1 MENEVAISVKN
12 ISKKFGQH
20 VAVNDISFDV
30 KKGEIFGLLG
40 PNGAGK
46 STLINMMTTLMQP
59 DQGEIMINGL
69 NTISQSRQV
78 RSQFSVTGQ
87 SATIDKELS
96 ARENLF
102 LFGRLN
108 GLNHDSAHQ
117 RTEELLVDFDL
128 VQSAD
133 HSVSTFSG
141 GMLRRL
147 DLAISLIG
155 NPSILFLDEPTTGL
169 DPRTRTQMWVAI
181 QRLVKNGTTVLLTT
195 QYLEEA
201 DQLADRIALIDH
213 GRLIAE
219 DKPSELKKLVGG
231 LQLKVTVEQNE
242 SVIPT
247 QSIIEKVLGKTVNV
261 ENRNLTVILD
271 NNAFNK
277 VSEILDKILASKIM
291 LSSFKIEAPSLDEV
305 FLSMTVGK
313 N

>member
-1 MENEVAISVKN
+1 
-12 ISKKFGQH
+12 
-20 VAVNDISFDV
+20 
-30 KKGEIFGLLG
+30 
-40 PNGAGK
+40 
-46 STLINMMTTLMQP
+46 
-59 DQGEIMINGL
+59 
-69 NTISQSRQV
+69 
-78 RSQFSVTGQ
+78 
-87 SATIDKELS
+87 
-96 ARENLF
+96 
-102 LFGRLN
+102 
-108 GLNHDSAHQ
+108 
-117 RTEELLVDFDL
+117 
-128 VQSAD
+128 
-133 HSVSTFSG
+133 
-141 GMLRRL
+141 
-147 DLAISLIG
+147 
-155 NPSILFLDEPTTGL
+155 
-169 DPRTRTQMWVAI
+169 MWVAI
-181 QRLVKNGTTVLLTT
+181 QKLVKNGTTVLLTT

-291 LSSFKIEAPSLDEV
+291 LSSFKIDAPSLDEV

>member
-30 KKGEIFGLLG
+30 KKREIFGLLG

-87 SATIDKELS
+87 SATIDRELS

-117 RTEELLVDFDL
+117 RSEELLVGFDL

-181 QRLVKNGTTVLLTT
+181 QKLVKNGTTVLLTT

-247 QSIIEKVLGKTVNV
+247 QSIIKKVLGKTVNV

-291 LSSFKIEAPSLDEV
+291 LSSFKIDAPSLDEV

>member
-117 RTEELLVDFDL
+117 RSEELLVDFDL
-128 VQSAD
+128 FQSAD

-181 QRLVKNGTTVLLTT
+181 QKLVKNGTTVLLTT

>member
-117 RTEELLVDFDL
+117 RSEELLVDFDL

-133 HSVSTFSG
+133 HSVSTSSG

-181 QRLVKNGTTVLLTT
+181 QKLVKNGTTVLLTT